1 MFLFFQAFVLM
12 ESYQK
17 AQDVFKAAKDCLTLN
32 GCKLSVEIISSG
44 VVMTTVCQ
52 IKTVDIII
60 CFQHVVNDFAVEANR

>member
-17 AQDVFKAAKDCLTLN
+17 AQEVFIAAKDCLALN

-44 VVMTTVCQ
+44 VVMTTVNL
-52 IKTVDIII
+52 IKT
-60 CFQHVVNDFAVEANR
+60 